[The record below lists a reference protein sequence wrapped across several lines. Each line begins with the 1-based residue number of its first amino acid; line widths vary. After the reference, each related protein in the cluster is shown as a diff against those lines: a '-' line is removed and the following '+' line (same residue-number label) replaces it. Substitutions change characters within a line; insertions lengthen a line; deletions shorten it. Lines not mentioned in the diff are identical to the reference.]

1 VPASAST
8 ACCVQEEFLLSLDT
22 DGAVRAR
29 SDDGRAPHQAHAG
42 LGVTDEHVDHVVEH
56 LVAPRQGAG
65 VPADATGRVGGALS
79 GTRGGATASTAGPA
93 GRRDAV
99 TTPGSAAVTAPGN
112 GVGDAPAG
120 GRTPGRAG

>member
-1 VPASAST
+1 MPASAST

-79 GTRGGATASTAGPA
+79 GTRGGATAGPA
-93 GRRDAV
+93 SRGDAL
-99 TTPGSAAVTAPGN
+99 TTPGHAAVTAGN